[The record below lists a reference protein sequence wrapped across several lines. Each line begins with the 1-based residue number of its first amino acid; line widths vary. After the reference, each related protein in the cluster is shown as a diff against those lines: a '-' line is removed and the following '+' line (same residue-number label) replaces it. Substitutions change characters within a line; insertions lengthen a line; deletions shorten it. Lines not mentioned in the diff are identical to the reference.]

1 VAMRLPHLKIGQRLA
16 FGYGFVIA
24 LLIAMTLVGIARLGA
39 LSRTT
44 DEALRDTYP
53 NTLLVNEV
61 IGELGSIARA
71 MRNTL
76 IMTGPEQVK
85 AQLAD
90 IARAKLRVTAL
101 MNQLNQNVREP
112 AGVEILQEIE
122 IIRSAYTFNQEE
134 FISLL
139 ADGRQGEAKN
149 LLLVDLDPYQTDYFR
164 ALGKLQQHESN
175 LMEQARRKIGTS
187 YRRARIIM
195 VVLSA
200 FAALLSVAITFRI
213 TRALLLQLGG
223 EPDYATAIARQ
234 IAAGHMDID
243 IAIAPRDRASLLYAM
258 KVMRDRLEERSFA
271 LQETNAELEQSLE
284 SLKMTQDDLVR
295 SEKLAALGALVAG
308 VAHEL
313 NTPIGNGLLAASALA
328 DHVRT
333 FEREAAGGLRKSAL
347 DGHLAEVHQAAEILL
362 RNLGR
367 AVDLV
372 SSFKQVAVDRASSQG
387 RQFMLDEVVTEI
399 MLTLWPSL
407 KKSGVAITHDVPP
420 GIQMRSYPGA
430 LGQVVTNLVNNAVIH
445 GFGGMQG
452 GCVAVSAR
460 PRDDGWV
467 ELEVRDDGAGIA
479 PEHLGRI
486 YDPFFTTKLG
496 KGGSGLG
503 LNIVYNL
510 VHGVLDGRIAV
521 HSEIGKGTVFTVTL
535 PLEAIH
541 G

>member
-1 VAMRLPHLKIGQRLA
+1 MRLPHLKIGQRLA
-16 FGYGFVIA
+16 FGYGFVIV

-61 IGELGSIARA
+61 IGELGAIARA

-76 IMTGPEQVK
+76 IMTEPDQVGT
-85 AQLAD
+85 QLAD
-90 IARAKLRVTAL
+90 IARAKRRVAAL
-101 MNQLNQNVREP
+101 MNQLNGNVRDAP
-112 AGVEILQEIE
+112 GRDILQEIE

-134 FISLL
+134 FIALL

-149 LLLVDLDPYQTDYFR
+149 LLLVDLDPYQSDYFH
-164 ALGKLQQHESN
+164 ALGKLQQHESA
-175 LMEQARRKIGTS
+175 LMEQARRAIGSS
-187 YRRARIIM
+187 YQRAR
-195 VVLSA
+195 VVLLALSG
-200 FAALLSVAITFRI
+200 FAAALSVAITFGI
-213 TRALLLQLGG
+213 TRSLLRQLGG

-234 IAAGHMDID
+234 IAADQMDIE

-328 DHVRT
+328 DHVRL
-333 FEREAAGGLRKSAL
+333 FEHETAAGLRKSAL
-347 DGHLAEVHQAAEILL
+347 DAHLAEVHQAAEIML
-362 RNLGR
+362 RNLNR

-372 SSFKQVAVDRASSQG
+372 ASFKQVAVDRASSQG
-387 RQFMLDEVVTEI
+387 RQFLLDEVVTEI

-407 KKSGVAITHDVPP
+407 KNCGVAITHEIPS
-420 GIQMRSYPGA
+420 GIRMRSYPGA
-430 LGQVVTNLVNNAVIH
+430 VGQVLTNLVNNAVIH
-445 GFGGMQG
+445 GFDGVPG
-452 GCVAVSAR
+452 GCVAVRAR
-460 PRDDGWV
+460 PREGGWV

-521 HSEIGKGTVFTVTL
+521 HSEVGKGTVFTVTL
-535 PLEAIH
+535 PLDAIP